1 MQLTELSNLH
11 IASKAL
17 TLYDAGYFT
26 YIFQKPYRNGRGQ
39 VCGMGWKEGLREPPL
54 ANYR

>member
-17 TLYDAGYFT
+17 TLYDAGYLR
-26 YIFQKPYRNGRGQ
+26 ISSKNHIEAVVVRCVEWAGKRG
-39 VCGMGWKEGLREPPL
+39 
-54 ANYR
+54 